1 MPITVL
7 LADGNESIRKA
18 IQILLAHALDIHIL
32 AQATNFAQTVEF
44 ALKLKP
50 QVILLDLHMPDEG
63 LMTVEEVKSKLM
75 GSGLLAISLWY
86 DEETRALA
94 KNMGAMK
101 LLDKARLGTDLISA
115 IRNCVKTGKS
125 DSETK

>member
-18 IQILLAHALDIHIL
+18 IQILLAHASDIHIL

-44 ALKLKP
+44 TSKLKP
-50 QVILLDLHMPDEG
+50 QVILLDLHMPDER
-63 LMTVEEVKSKLM
+63 LMKAEEVKSKLM
-75 GSGLLAISLWY
+75 GSGLLAISLWN

-101 LLDKARLGTDLISA
+101 LLDNARLGTDLIPA
-115 IRNCVKTGKS
+115 IRNCVKT
-125 DSETK
+125 DSYFQTD

>member
-18 IQILLAHALDIHIL
+18 IQNLLAHSPDIHIL

-44 ALKLKP
+44 ASKLKP
-50 QVILLDLHMPDEG
+50 QVILLDLHLPDEKF
-63 LMTVEEVKSKLM
+63 MKAEEVKSKLM
-75 GSGLLAISLWY
+75 SSGLLAISLWN

-101 LLDKARLGTDLISA
+101 LLDKARLGTDLIPA
-115 IRNCVKTGKS
+115 IRNCV
-125 DSETK
+125 TKE